1 MPNREELSFDLLQ
14 NAVDS
19 ILQAIEVLVWPD
31 SRSNSTRLK
40 QALLSITHGIELL
53 LKERLKRIQPS
64 LIWEDVDRFP
74 SIDARTVGLDKAL
87 HRLKNIGGLSF
98 SEDELG
104 MLRALKRTRNSIEHY
119 EWKASSTEARV
130 IAERA
135 LSFAIFFSEKHLS
148 YDLRMHFRGDDTWE
162 ELFQRC
168 RALVSWHEKRVHS
181 ANPSLLKQGLSCPHC
196 GALTI
201 PPQGGKCD
209 VCGENHSTDYDDIPF

>member
-1 MPNREELSFDLLQ
+1 MSSRDELSFNLLQ

-53 LKERLKRIQPS
+53 LKERLKRIHPS
-64 LIWEDVDRFP
+64 FIWEDVDRFP
-74 SIDARTVGLDKAL
+74 SIEARTIGLDKAL
-87 HRLKNIGGLSF
+87 HRLNSIGSMSF
-98 SEDELG
+98 SDDELG
-104 MLRALKRTRNSIEHY
+104 MLRSLKRTRNSIEHY

-135 LSFAIFFSEKHLS
+135 LSFAIFFSETHLS
-148 YDLRMHFRGDDTWE
+148 YDLRMHFKRDNTWE
-162 ELFQRC
+162 ELIQRC
-168 RALVSWHEKRVHS
+168 RALVSWHEKRIHNS
-181 ANPSLLKQGLSCPHC
+181 NQNLRKQGLSCIYC

-201 PPQGGKCD
+201 PTQGGACEL
-209 VCGENHSTDYDDIPF
+209 CGEHNYLDDDIPF